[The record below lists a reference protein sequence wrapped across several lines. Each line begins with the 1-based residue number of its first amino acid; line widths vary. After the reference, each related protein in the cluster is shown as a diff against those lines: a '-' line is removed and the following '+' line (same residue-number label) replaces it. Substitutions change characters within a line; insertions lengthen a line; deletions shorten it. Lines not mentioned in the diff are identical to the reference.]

1 MKRNLIIAALLLVTF
16 PALSQTKQSEVVAS
30 AGGTATTETVSV
42 SYTVGEP
49 VIGTLSADKVVLS
62 QGFQQ
67 GYIDVPKTE
76 VEAALAKNV
85 RLYPNPLKTT
95 LFVELQEIPD
105 GDCVVK
111 CFDMAG
117 HMVGE
122 AQYDSD
128 PRMSI
133 DMSKLPQG
141 AYFVKVF
148 VDDSELINSRV
159 VKY

>member
-1 MKRNLIIAALLLVTF
+1 MKRKFIIAALLLVTV
-16 PALSQTKQSEVVAS
+16 PAFSQTKQSEVVAS
-30 AGGTATTETVSV
+30 AGGSVTTETVSV

-49 VIGTLSADKVVLS
+49 VVGTLSAGNVVLS

-67 GYIDVPKTE
+67 GYIDIPDTD

-95 LFVELQEIPD
+95 LFIELQEVPE

-111 CFDMAG
+111 CFDMSG
-117 HMVGE
+117 QMVGS
-122 AQYDSD
+122 AQYDSE
-128 PRMSI
+128 PRLSI
-133 DMSKLPQG
+133 DMSNLPQG

-148 VDDSELINSRV
+148 VDDSELVNSRV

>member
-16 PALSQTKQSEVVAS
+16 PAFSQTRQSEVVAS
-30 AGGTATTETVSV
+30 AGGTATAGTVTV

-49 VIGTLSADKVVLS
+49 VVGTLSAGNVVLT

-67 GYIDVPKTE
+67 GYIDVPETV

-117 HMVGE
+117 QVVGE
-122 AQYDSD
+122 AQYDSN

-133 DMSKLPQG
+133 DMSNLPQG
-141 AYFVKVF
+141 AYFVKLF
-148 VDDSELINSRV
+148 VDDSEFLNSRV

>member
-1 MKRNLIIAALLLVTF
+1 MKRKLIIAALLLVTV
-16 PALSQTKQSEVVAS
+16 PAFSQTKQSEVVAS
-30 AGGTATTETVSV
+30 AGGSVTTETVSV

-49 VIGTLSADKVVLS
+49 VVGTLSAGNVVLN

-67 GYIDVPKTE
+67 GYIDIPDTE

-111 CFDMAG
+111 CFDMSG
-117 HMVGE
+117 RMVGE

-133 DMSKLPQG
+133 DMSSLPQG

-148 VDDSELINSRV
+148 VDDSELVNSRV